1 MEKGYSGLFSVA
13 GVRVYHVAATMKSDS
28 SQIYGIW
35 EIYANN
41 NSDTTNKL
49 ISLVEA
55 DGGNDIA
62 NNEYSANSD
71 LFAVG
76 KTISGLKWYDGT
88 AVKATVEI
96 ANAASGDGRTL
107 TFAF

>member
-1 MEKGYSGLFSVA
+1 
-13 GVRVYHVAATMKSDS
+13 AATMKSDS

-35 EIYANN
+35 EIYENN

-55 DGGNDIA
+55 DGNNDIA
-62 NNEYSANSD
+62 KGNVSSNSD

-76 KTISGLKWYDGT
+76 KPISGLKWYDGT
-88 AVKATVEI
+88 AAGVTVKI
-96 ANAASGDGRTL
+96 ASSADGNGRTL
-107 TFAF
+107 TFTF